1 MFGCLRVTKEKKK
14 AITSGNCR
22 LYLRRICLRA
32 CGFVECALEMPDE
45 LLLIANALFMWFTK
59 PSLK

>member
-1 MFGCLRVTKEKKK
+1 MFAGTKEKNG
-14 AITSGNCR
+14 ITTGH
-22 LYLRRICLRA
+22 YLLRICLGG